1 MAVSLHCSTK
11 ESTVK
16 INKVNISKLY
26 IKDVALQTRYLISE
40 SALRCLQRAWVPVWQ
55 ATTNPGDPTRR
66 KPCYDYFAGAWI
78 QHTVNPLF
86 LIFWCILQD
95 FMALFYATRNT
106 KALGRPMIA
115 MSSLWRTKSFSYS
128 SFNADLQVKL
138 KSDAQTIFQASL
150 SAVSPQEMV
159 KNNLLF
165 HQNILSIKEREYA
178 VDKNVSVVAFGK
190 AVLGMAKAVDDIL
203 RDQIVRG
210 VASIPVGLP
219 DVIKVGVD

>member
-1 MAVSLHCSTK
+1 
-11 ESTVK
+11 
-16 INKVNISKLY
+16 
-26 IKDVALQTRYLISE
+26 
-40 SALRCLQRAWVPVWQ
+40 
-55 ATTNPGDPTRR
+55 
-66 KPCYDYFAGAWI
+66 
-78 QHTVNPLF
+78 
-86 LIFWCILQD
+86 
-95 FMALFYATRNT
+95 
-106 KALGRPMIA
+106 
-115 MSSLWRTKSFSYS
+115 MSPLWRTKSFSYS

-138 KSDAQTIFQASL
+138 KSDAQTIFRASL

-165 HQNILSIKEREYA
+165 HQNILSIKDREYA

-219 DVIKVGVD
+219 DVIKVGVN

>member
-1 MAVSLHCSTK
+1 
-11 ESTVK
+11 
-16 INKVNISKLY
+16 
-26 IKDVALQTRYLISE
+26 
-40 SALRCLQRAWVPVWQ
+40 
-55 ATTNPGDPTRR
+55 
-66 KPCYDYFAGAWI
+66 
-78 QHTVNPLF
+78 
-86 LIFWCILQD
+86 
-95 FMALFYATRNT
+95 MALFYATRNT
-106 KALGRPMIA
+106 KGLGRPMIA

-128 SFNADLQVKL
+128 SVNADLQVKL

-165 HQNILSIKEREYA
+165 HQNILSIKEREYV